1 MSTTNTCAK
10 CNLNP
15 EDWTS
20 EKLKLCSKC
29 RTVYYCNK
37 ECQNNHWPIHKPMCK
52 PHDPQQTWAIQ
63 LLDKEEFTKLGTEEE
78 SARFRHIRIPNTHPI
93 FRTGE
98 ICPIVARCGIPLL
111 IYSPVLHGRLS
122 PERDAQLENQ
132 PAVYLRIEPHD
143 AFAPFQWQIQ
153 NPGTV
158 ILARRDHRPLTREA
172 AEMMWKWASKI
183 IHAAGFGTY
192 DGWGPLEGLVNPAT
206 FQMFSRDYYERQTE
220 KGRLGFDSFYHPL

>member
-1 MSTTNTCAK
+1 MVHLIGSLMSTTNTCAK
-10 CNLNP
+10 CNLGP

-98 ICPIVARCGIPLL
+98 ICPIVARCGIQSGFARTPQ
-111 IYSPVLHGRLS
+111 SRTGRSIGKPTSSL
-122 PERDAQLENQ
+122 
-132 PAVYLRIEPHD
+132 
-143 AFAPFQWQIQ
+143 FAD
-153 NPGTV
+153 
-158 ILARRDHRPLTREA
+158 RA
-172 AEMMWKWASKI
+172 A
-183 IHAAGFGTY
+183 
-192 DGWGPLEGLVNPAT
+192 
-206 FQMFSRDYYERQTE
+206 
-220 KGRLGFDSFYHPL
+220 